1 MFLELQFCFSLWSSK
16 LYPFY
21 WTQILGGMRGLNLL
35 SLAIFLVLTTLQEV
49 WSHGDQ
55 PLSKIAIHK
64 ATVDLNRNAYI
75 KASPTVLG
83 LNVSLNIIVLLSSL
97 SNYLEYV
104 FYSGTCLMIFKF
116 ACFLVVKIKY
126 GHWISYVDCSLCWG
140 IKPLKLCLT

>member
-1 MFLELQFCFSLWSSK
+1 MN

-21 WTQILGGMRGLNLL
+21 RTQILVGMRGLILL
-35 SLAIFLVLTTLQEV
+35 SLAIFLVLTTLQEA

-64 ATVDLNRNAYI
+64 ATVDLNRDAYI

-83 LNVSLNIIVLLSSL
+83 IKVCLNSIVLLSSL

-104 FYSGTCLMIFKF
+104 F
-116 ACFLVVKIKY
+116 
-126 GHWISYVDCSLCWG
+126 
-140 IKPLKLCLT
+140 